1 MTRLITACTALTLA
15 LSGPAMAFSFSLPL
29 LTYPPQP
36 APDVTQ
42 TCAGVTEQ
50 VVETCTAPAR

>member
-1 MTRLITACTALTLA
+1 MIRLFTACTALTLA
-15 LSGPAMAFSFSLPL
+15 LSGPVMAFTFNLPL

-42 TCAGVTEQ
+42 TCTGVTEQ